1 MWLNTN
7 RSPVNPNPKG
17 VLKCN
22 SALMSIDV
30 HCGNLSKDASP
41 KWIWVNPIKK
51 ENSWWKYFFQLML
64 NEVLKSC
71 ENDICWLMHSVHWGI
86 NPPLKTPPPLGQASP
101 QICRMSKPPY
111 ILVFHEPF
119 PQKMDFSYWFFVN
132 PSPQKLIFQENPHNI
147 FLPLTLSHILK
158 VTKFFVKISQY
169 CKFLV
174 MTEKNI
180 FVYKLFV
187 VRYFRF

>member
-101 QICRMSKPPY
+101 QICRMSKPPFLGNSPLY
-111 ILVFHEPF
+111 IGFSWTLPPKNGFFILVFCEPL
-119 PQKMDFSYWFFVN
+119 PPKIDFSRK
-132 PSPQKLIFQENPHNI
+132 SP
-147 FLPLTLSHILK
+147 
-158 VTKFFVKISQY
+158 
-169 CKFLV
+169 
-174 MTEKNI
+174 
-180 FVYKLFV
+180 
-187 VRYFRF
+187 

>member
-17 VLKCN
+17 VLKCS

-86 NPPLKTPPPLGQASP
+86 NPPPKNTTPSWPSLPSNLQNVQAPLYIGFSWTLPPKNGFF
-101 QICRMSKPPY
+101 
-111 ILVFHEPF
+111 ILVFCEPL
-119 PQKMDFSYWFFVN
+119 PPKIDFSRK
-132 PSPQKLIFQENPHNI
+132 SP
-147 FLPLTLSHILK
+147 
-158 VTKFFVKISQY
+158 
-169 CKFLV
+169 
-174 MTEKNI
+174 
-180 FVYKLFV
+180 
-187 VRYFRF
+187 